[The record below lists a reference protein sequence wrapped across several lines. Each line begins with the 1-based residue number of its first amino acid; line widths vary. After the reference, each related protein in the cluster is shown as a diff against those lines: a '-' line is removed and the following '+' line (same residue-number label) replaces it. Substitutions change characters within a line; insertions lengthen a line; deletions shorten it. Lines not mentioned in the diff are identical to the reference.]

1 MKRIISLLS
10 VVLWLA
16 GAAGAVLADDIDIY
30 GTTTVSVQPN
40 VLIIFDN
47 SGSMSTE
54 DVGGEFY
61 DPDTTYTGSKLTNA
75 VYRRTGSGTRWSPYV
90 YTTVYINNVDNLL
103 CASVKDD
110 LKTKG
115 YADGVRLRS
124 DTRCGTSSSTRY
136 WLRLG
141 NFINYEASD
150 PDDPVSRISVAKQ
163 VITNLINDTDN
174 VRLGL
179 MAFNY
184 EQGGYVRKAIGST
197 KSELVTSVNALT
209 ASTWTPLA
217 ETLAEAGLYFAGKSS
232 WYNSGT
238 YTSPIQY
245 RCQKNYIILMT
256 DGEPTHDVDWR
267 LATGA
272 YINGDTIG
280 DQDGDGHEPGG
291 ANAISYDSSGSDY
304 LDDVAKY
311 LHDNDLRQGAGTNPT
326 EDFDATDFPT
336 QNITGIFTIGFKT
349 AQALLQE
356 TAANGNGEYYTA
368 DSASGL
374 AAAFESI
381 MSSIVEANA
390 VFVAPVVPVSRTSRT
405 YSGDKIYIGFF
416 HPESD
421 GRWLGNIK
429 KYSLNSD
436 GNIVDVNDNVAT
448 DDNGAIVDSAQS
460 YWSASADGA
469 DVLAGGLGALLK
481 AQASRNLYTYLETNT
496 ALTHA
501 DNAFTA
507 GNTALTAALL
517 GVSSDERAA
526 VIADVTNGSE
536 TKIGAG
542 YHWKLGDIL
551 HSEPAVVHYDSTTSM
566 IFAGSNNGVLHCF
579 NDSTGAELW
588 GFIPPDQL
596 GKLKNLSDTVTSH
609 DYFVDGTPKVYSSAS
624 EKILFFGQ
632 RRGGDTYHAINV
644 QSYTSPVWKYSIGST
659 FLGGETL
666 GQSWG
671 TPAFVKIKTASGIQD
686 AVLLPGGYDTNQD
699 LDTPAAN
706 DSVGR
711 AVFAVNV
718 SDGTLISNINFNHS
732 NYSAMTHSIVDVS
745 GLDTNADGMI
755 NRIYAPDMYGQ
766 IFAFEDDDKDGTWS
780 QRRLF
785 SASAA
790 DSVHRK
796 IFYAPD
802 SVLTS
807 TNSVPMADMIFFGT
821 GDRANPTDTT
831 VANRFYAVENDW
843 DDDTHDLD
851 EDDLYDATDNLI
863 QMGTE
868 AQKVDAQTGL
878 DDAHGWFIE
887 LEDSGE
893 KAVSSAI
900 VYNGV
905 IYFTTYTPT
914 SDTTS
919 GDDPCAVCGDR
930 GIARLYALNY
940 LTGGAVMDF
949 SSDVET
955 DGSGNTVP
963 LGKKDRS
970 KIVGTSI
977 PSAPVIAITPTG
989 ARLYLGIEG
998 GVIEQ
1003 DVLTKVDIHMYFWRE
1018 ISR

>member
-75 VYRRTGSGTRWSPYV
+75 VYRRTGSGWWLDPYV

-115 YADGVRLRS
+115 YADGVRLKS
-124 DTRCGTSSSTRY
+124 DTRCGTFFDTRY
-136 WLRLG
+136 YLRLG

-304 LDDVAKY
+304 LDDVATY

-368 DSASGL
+368 ESASGL
-374 AAAFESI
+374 EEAFDSI

-448 DDNGAIVDSAQS
+448 DNNGAIVDSAQS

-536 TKIGAG
+536 T
-542 YHWKLGDIL
+542 
-551 HSEPAVVHYDSTTSM
+551 
-566 IFAGSNNGVLHCF
+566 
-579 NDSTGAELW
+579 
-588 GFIPPDQL
+588 
-596 GKLKNLSDTVTSH
+596 
-609 DYFVDGTPKVYSSAS
+609 
-624 EKILFFGQ
+624 
-632 RRGGDTYHAINV
+632 
-644 QSYTSPVWKYSIGST
+644 
-659 FLGGETL
+659 
-666 GQSWG
+666 
-671 TPAFVKIKTASGIQD
+671 
-686 AVLLPGGYDTNQD
+686 
-699 LDTPAAN
+699 
-706 DSVGR
+706 
-711 AVFAVNV
+711 
-718 SDGTLISNINFNHS
+718 
-732 NYSAMTHSIVDVS
+732 
-745 GLDTNADGMI
+745 
-755 NRIYAPDMYGQ
+755 
-766 IFAFEDDDKDGTWS
+766 
-780 QRRLF
+780 
-785 SASAA
+785 
-790 DSVHRK
+790 
-796 IFYAPD
+796 
-802 SVLTS
+802 
-807 TNSVPMADMIFFGT
+807 
-821 GDRANPTDTT
+821 
-831 VANRFYAVENDW
+831 
-843 DDDTHDLD
+843 
-851 EDDLYDATDNLI
+851 
-863 QMGTE
+863 
-868 AQKVDAQTGL
+868 
-878 DDAHGWFIE
+878 
-887 LEDSGE
+887 
-893 KAVSSAI
+893 
-900 VYNGV
+900 
-905 IYFTTYTPT
+905 
-914 SDTTS
+914 
-919 GDDPCAVCGDR
+919 
-930 GIARLYALNY
+930 
-940 LTGGAVMDF
+940 
-949 SSDVET
+949 
-955 DGSGNTVP
+955 
-963 LGKKDRS
+963 
-970 KIVGTSI
+970 
-977 PSAPVIAITPTG
+977 
-989 ARLYLGIEG
+989 
-998 GVIEQ
+998 
-1003 DVLTKVDIHMYFWRE
+1003 
-1018 ISR
+1018 